1 MVLRALLPLWAA
13 GMVTWVLAAY
23 LREFLPVWA
32 AQRRLRAEVTAH
44 AARIELER
52 MRRHDQPVHADRD
65 QQGPQDAR

>member
-1 MVLRALLPLWAA
+1 MVWKALLPLWAA

-32 AQRRLRAEVTAH
+32 AQRRLRAEVVAH

-52 MRRHDQPVHADRD
+52 MRRDQPGHADRD
-65 QQGPQDAR
+65 EQGPQDAR